1 MDSYE
6 EIDKYAAEL
15 ERDTSVD
22 ATNIF
27 EKQLSAPNMR
37 HKWLYRLVMAKK
49 KLYSLAEQKDDLL
62 NVKMQTSRLPVSN
75 LAARKNFERDSD
87 IVSLN
92 KDISKQELLVDYLDS
107 AVKQLGQLGFDYRN
121 LVELLKLEQL

>member
-62 NVKMQTSRLPVSN
+62 NVKMQSSRLPVSN

-87 IVSLN
+87 IVALN